1 MSFEIILENV
11 SGTREAS
18 GTFANYTHIFVSF
31 LKAWMV
37 TVQGIDC
44 YNAAFYC
51 HFKKA
56 HTRNRSFKKKNF
68 FSPNSARKLVNWII
82 VDMNQISED

>member
-1 MSFEIILENV
+1 MELEN
-11 SGTREAS
+11 AS

-68 FSPNSARKLVNWII
+68 FFSKFCKEVGKL
-82 VDMNQISED
+82 DYS